1 MLNILFV
8 CAGGISTSFLEQR
21 TKQAFDHRG
30 VEATIKAHSAGDIDD
45 RLEGVDVVL
54 MAPQVSYMQQE
65 LEDICAQQGVKFA
78 AIPMMVYGQMNGEA
92 VCDMVLKL
100 IQGE

>member
-21 TKQAFDHRG
+21 TKAAFEKRG
-30 VEATIKAHSAGDIDD
+30 VQATIKAHSAGDIDD
-45 RLEGVDVVL
+45 RLDGIDVVL
-54 MAPQVSYMQQE
+54 MAPQVSYMQQDLEE
-65 LEDICAQQGVKFA
+65 LCAKQKVKFA

-100 IQGE
+100 TAQ